1 MYPDCG
7 LWIVKTLGRGKLDCG
22 LWIVDSVKHWEE
34 TPGLWIVDCENT
46 GKRLVKKVDC
56 GLWFQL
62 TKPKKRWIVDC
73 DYARRVEVRN
83 AKPLYLELCSGPPL
97 TSFRPPPSVVRSE

>member
-1 MYPDCG
+1 MTGDGVQHIPVNSEVYWEEVPG
-7 LWIVKTLGRGKLDCG
+7 LWIVDCENTGKRKAG

-56 GLWFQL
+56 GLW
-62 TKPKKRWIVDC
+62 IVVP
-73 DYARRVEVRN
+73 AN
-83 AKPLYLELCSGPPL
+83 K
-97 TSFRPPPSVVRSE
+97 T

>member
-1 MYPDCG
+1 M
-7 LWIVKTLGRGKLDCG
+7 KTLGRGKPDCG

-56 GLWFQL
+56 GLW
-62 TKPKKRWIVDC
+62 IVVP
-73 DYARRVEVRN
+73 AN
-83 AKPLYLELCSGPPL
+83 K
-97 TSFRPPPSVVRSE
+97 T